1 MTAAERTARRLADA
15 ATTAT
20 ATATAFAEGRFR
32 KLTVKETWGLGW
44 DAEADEPEIFSE
56 GGLHA
61 ILNADRTEIQMMA
74 DDEGEC
80 WTIQIASG
88 EFRPA

>member
-1 MTAAERTARRLADA
+1 MTAAERTARRLANA
-15 ATTAT
+15 ATL
-20 ATATAFAEGRFR
+20 ATAFAEGRFR
-32 KLTVKETWGLGW
+32 KVTVQEAWGLGW
-44 DAEADEPEIFSE
+44 DAEADEPEIFTE

-61 ILNADRTEIQMMA
+61 ILSADRTEIQMMA

-88 EFRPA
+88 EFCPA

>member
-1 MTAAERTARRLADA
+1 MTAAEQTARRLTDA
-15 ATTAT
+15 ATI
-20 ATATAFAEGRFR
+20 ATAFAEGRFR
-32 KLTVKETWGLGW
+32 RVTVREAWSLGW
-44 DAEADEPEIFSE
+44 DAEADEPEVFTE

-61 ILNADRTEIQMMA
+61 ILNADRTEIEMMA
-74 DDEGEC
+74 DDDGEC

>member
-1 MTAAERTARRLADA
+1 MTAAEQTARRLTDA
-15 ATTAT
+15 ATI
-20 ATATAFAEGRFR
+20 ATAFAEGRFR
-32 KLTVKETWGLGW
+32 KATVREAWGLGW
-44 DAEADEPEIFSE
+44 DAEAEEPEVFTE

-61 ILNADRTEIQMMA
+61 ILNADRTEIEMMS

>member
-1 MTAAERTARRLADA
+1 MTAAEHTARRLANA
-15 ATTAT
+15 ATLA
-20 ATATAFAEGRFR
+20 AAFAEGRFR
-32 KLTVKETWGLGW
+32 KVTVKEAGGLGW
-44 DAEADEPEIFSE
+44 DAEADEPEALCE

-61 ILNADRTEIQMMA
+61 ILSADRTEIQMMA

-80 WTIQIASG
+80 WTIQIATG

>member
-1 MTAAERTARRLADA
+1 MTAAEQTARRLADA
-15 ATTAT
+15 ATI
-20 ATATAFAEGRFR
+20 ATAFAEGRFR
-32 KLTVKETWGLGW
+32 KVTVREAWGLGW
-44 DAEADEPEIFSE
+44 DAEADEPEVFTE

-61 ILNADRTEIQMMA
+61 ILNADRTEIEMMA

-80 WTIQIASG
+80 WTIRIVSG